1 MSDLCWTEVDMLSE
15 EDDVEDDN
23 IPKERLM
30 EEVNATGGDGAR
42 FIDLLFVLPSS
53 SILTICCCCCLL
65 LLLLLLLFEGGGM
78 KAVLSIIERRAV

>member
-15 EDDVEDDN
+15 VDDVEDD

-53 SILTICCCCCLL
+53 SILTICCC

>member
-1 MSDLCWTEVDMLSE
+1 MDMLSE
-15 EDDVEDDN
+15 VDDVEDD

-42 FIDLLFVLPSS
+42 FIDLLLVLPS
-53 SILTICCCCCLL
+53 SILTICCCL